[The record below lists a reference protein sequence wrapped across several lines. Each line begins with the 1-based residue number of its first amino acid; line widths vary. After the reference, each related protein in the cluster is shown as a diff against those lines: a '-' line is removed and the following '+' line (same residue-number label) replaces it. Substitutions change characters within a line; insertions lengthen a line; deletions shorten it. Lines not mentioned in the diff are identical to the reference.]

1 METVETIQAAVV
13 NPKEGKTTREAQET
27 EKKPR
32 VTKKSVVIELI
43 SKGDGATVNQIAKE
57 IVRRGIDA
65 DLEKNKRVV
74 RLWLSKLGMPVQR
87 DKETGKYTPVK
98 K

>member
-1 METVETIQAAVV
+1 MAKEATAATVEATKPAK
-13 NPKEGKTTREAQET
+13 KEEKA

-32 VTKKSVVIELI
+32 ITKKSVVIELI
-43 SKGDGATVNQIAKE
+43 SKGDGATVNQIAQE
-57 IVRRGIDA
+57 IVKRGIDE

-74 RLWLSKLGMPVQR
+74 RLWLSKLGFPTIR
-87 DKETGKYTPVK
+87 DKETGKYTPLK

>member
-1 METVETIQAAVV
+1 MTKEAMAATVEATKPAK
-13 NPKEGKTTREAQET
+13 KEEKV

-43 SKGDGATVNQIAKE
+43 SKGNGATVNQIAEE
-57 IVRRGIDA
+57 IVRRGIDP

-87 DKETGKYTPVK
+87 DKETGKYTPLK
-98 K
+98 KRS